1 MEFVKGRTTS
11 ASANRKC
18 APKVP
23 DLTSCLVRATGGCL
37 PGAPRGDTCIFH
49 PGPWQTRERG
59 RQRGRERERERASRH
74 KRGQTCRER
83 SLCFLLISLSAERK
97 MERCQFSS
105 TPVRQMLSDFD
116 FFSAA
121 TLVYFHFF
129 LAAHMYSWF
138 FLPM

>member
-1 MEFVKGRTTS
+1 MHISSWPV
-11 ASANRKC
+11 AN
-18 APKVP
+18 
-23 DLTSCLVRATGGCL
+23 
-37 PGAPRGDTCIFH
+37 
-49 PGPWQTRERG
+49 
-59 RQRGRERERERASRH
+59 ERERETEGEGERERESRH
-74 KRGQTCRER
+74 KRGQTCKER
-83 SLCFLLISLSAERK
+83 SLCFLVISLSAERK

-138 FLPM
+138 FFPM